1 MKSSS
6 AIAALTLALALSLF
20 CAASLAA
27 QRITAAV
34 APPADNPA
42 QLPSAE
48 DPAPPD
54 DDAAAVDPSA
64 DNPAQ
69 LPPAEDPA
77 PPDDAAA
84 APDPE
89 RAPAGPRDEL
99 AAAAAPPKI
108 VLPETDFDYGEAQPS
123 TAITHEFLVRNEGEG
138 NLAITDVVPGC
149 GCSVVS
155 FTNFIPAGHEGRITL
170 TVDLYAEWAGHNV
183 NKSATILSNDPENPT
198 MRITMRA
205 RVLDKK

>member
-1 MKSSS
+1 MD
-6 AIAALTLALALSLF
+6 
-20 CAASLAA
+20 
-27 QRITAAV
+27 
-34 APPADNPA
+34 PADNPA
-42 QLPSAE
+42 QF
-48 DPAPPD
+48 
-54 DDAAAVDPSA
+54 
-64 DNPAQ
+64 
-69 LPPAEDPA
+69 PPAVDPA

-89 RAPAGPRDEL
+89 RTPAGPRDEL

-108 VLPETDFDYGEAQPS
+108 VLPETDFDYGEAPPS

-155 FTNFIPAGHEGRITL
+155 FTNFIPAGHEGRVTL

-198 MRITMRA
+198 MRVTMRA
-205 RVLDKK
+205 RVLDKQ